1 MIPILEEVGREITR
15 NQAHKDPPVHPHS
28 FFNTVRYFSDRFPVS
43 ERLSTFSSRRLVGYR
58 EYRSDIFPCTLRQKL
73 SVWELNTAKTHQKL
87 QGWIKEW
94 HWGEFWIRLHTEK
107 CIIERYFC
115 AVAHPI
121 YQRLELEISS
131 MPSETVDLVE
141 L

>member
-1 MIPILEEVGREITR
+1 MVPFLEEVGREITR

-87 QGWIKEW
+87 
-94 HWGEFWIRLHTEK
+94 
-107 CIIERYFC
+107 
-115 AVAHPI
+115 
-121 YQRLELEISS
+121 
-131 MPSETVDLVE
+131 
-141 L
+141 